1 MGKLFILCALLFQ
14 LLSPVYSQQTATDV
28 ITPSMKYGKPTMEE
42 LKMTTYAPDTAAT
55 AVVLYSRNN
64 ARYDLLNN
72 DFRLV
77 YTYEIKIKVLKS
89 EGASYA
95 DIIIPYYSKE
105 RGGGTMKENITQLD
119 ASAYNLEDGKI
130 VRTKMKRDLV
140 FEERLNKSYMQIK
153 FSIPAV
159 REGTVFEYKY
169 QLNSDFYYSI
179 NHWEAQR
186 SIPVIHTQYDI
197 TIPEYFLFNL
207 DMRGSHSLN
216 MKDQSESLSYT
227 LHYQNGQVEQL
238 LCTGRHLSFTGKQL
252 PALRPDKY
260 VWCADDYMSG
270 VGFELRGIN
279 FPGSL
284 YKSFTN
290 TWETI
295 DKMLLEDED
304 FGSLLKMRNP
314 YRDEM
319 TALALDKLTDR
330 QDKIAAIYTF
340 LKKKMSWNGQYGLY
354 GSEVRK
360 AIKNGTGSNADINFV
375 LMSMLRDAQI
385 PCYPAVMSRKTLGI
399 LPLSHPSIQKLNTFV
414 VGIADTDSTFVFL
427 DGSVTNGYM
436 NTLPPVLM
444 VDRARLLS
452 KADGGNWI
460 DLSQLGK
467 NQIRSSINA
476 QIHADGRIMGTRQT
490 GYTGQHAANFRRNY
504 HAAKDSAEFITKLET
519 EENIKVKTFSTT
531 GVNAFSSIVK
541 ESLEFEKQANVNDNL
556 IYINPMIFLHV
567 SKCPFTQAERQL
579 PLEMPYAEQIIQVT
593 NLTIP
598 EGYTVDELPAPLNA
612 FTEDKQG
619 FCRYLVHQNGNQLII
634 TYSFSSNK
642 LIYPT
647 SEYKLVKSFW
657 ELIAEKNNE
666 ILVLKKI

>member
-1 MGKLFILCALLFQ
+1 MGKLFILCALLSQ

-28 ITPSMKYGKPTMEE
+28 INPSMKYGKPTMEE

-55 AVVLYSRNN
+55 AVVLYSKNN

-340 LKKKMSWNGQYGLY
+340 LKKKMSWNGQYGLCLLY
-354 GSEVRK
+354 TSP
-360 AIKNGTGSNADINFV
+360 SP
-375 LMSMLRDAQI
+375 RD
-385 PCYPAVMSRKTLGI
+385 
-399 LPLSHPSIQKLNTFV
+399 
-414 VGIADTDSTFVFL
+414 
-427 DGSVTNGYM
+427 
-436 NTLPPVLM
+436 
-444 VDRARLLS
+444 
-452 KADGGNWI
+452 
-460 DLSQLGK
+460 
-467 NQIRSSINA
+467 
-476 QIHADGRIMGTRQT
+476 
-490 GYTGQHAANFRRNY
+490 
-504 HAAKDSAEFITKLET
+504 
-519 EENIKVKTFSTT
+519 
-531 GVNAFSSIVK
+531 
-541 ESLEFEKQANVNDNL
+541 
-556 IYINPMIFLHV
+556 
-567 SKCPFTQAERQL
+567 
-579 PLEMPYAEQIIQVT
+579 
-593 NLTIP
+593 
-598 EGYTVDELPAPLNA
+598 
-612 FTEDKQG
+612 
-619 FCRYLVHQNGNQLII
+619 
-634 TYSFSSNK
+634 
-642 LIYPT
+642 
-647 SEYKLVKSFW
+647 
-657 ELIAEKNNE
+657 
-666 ILVLKKI
+666 